1 MNLRELVLHYL
12 RVLQERGC
20 ARLPLDEE
28 ARGVLR
34 RWMLEAR
41 RGKAHDAS
49 PKNPPSAAGR
59 ASSVSGTPFAEGAAA
74 PAKGPL
80 SAEGTPSAESL
91 SPVAPLSPGEGN
103 LPAETE
109 SAPPQTQPPPIRLRF
124 PEEENPSSPTA
135 DDAADAGAEIPEIP
149 FFRPGGSTPEEVWQ
163 NFERLL
169 PRWKPLRELGT
180 LRPTAVPGQGNR
192 HADILFVG
200 DAPNYYDEKE
210 QAPFR
215 GEAGGKL
222 DGMLRAMGLSRE
234 SVYITHLVKFRPA
247 LPRQT
252 LNNRPPNEKEILYS
266 SSILELEIRL
276 IRPKVIVALGVIA
289 ARGILK
295 KGALPLAEYQQMRG
309 TCHDIP
315 VVVTHHPSYL
325 LRTSD
330 LQERRQLWEEMLR
343 VMELAHLPITDKQ
356 RGYFLPRKS

>member
-1 MNLRELVLHYL
+1 MNLRELLLHYL

-34 RWMLEAR
+34 QWMLEAR
-41 RGKAHDAS
+41 KA
-49 PKNPPSAAGR
+49 KT
-59 ASSVSGTPFAEGAAA
+59 SVSRPKSPPPFAEGAPSA
-74 PAKGPL
+74 GET
-80 SAEGTPSAESL
+80 STAEGT
-91 SPVAPLSPGEGN
+91 
-103 LPAETE
+103 
-109 SAPPQTQPPPIRLRF
+109 SAPPQPPAVRLRF
-124 PEEENPSSPTA
+124 PEEEDAVPPPA
-135 DDAADAGAEIPEIP
+135 DAAAEAPEIP

-163 NFERLL
+163 NFARLL
-169 PRWKPLRELGT
+169 PRWEPLRALGT

-289 ARGILK
+289 ARGLLK
-295 KGALPLAEYQQMRG
+295 KGELPLAAYQQMRG
-309 TCHDIP
+309 TWHNIP

-343 VMELAHLPITDKQ
+343 VMELAHLPITDRQ

>member
-12 RVLQERGC
+12 HTLQERGC

-41 RGKAHDAS
+41 RGKAPAAS
-49 PKNPPSAAGR
+49 PKNLPALAERAPS
-59 ASSVSGTPFAEGAAA
+59 VTGTPLAEGTA
-74 PAKGPL
+74 PAESHLSAERTASTESPSRTESPL
-80 SAEGTPSAESL
+80 SAETA
-91 SPVAPLSPGEGN
+91 
-103 LPAETE
+103 
-109 SAPPQTQPPPIRLRF
+109 SAPSQAQQPPIRLRF
-124 PEEENPSSPTA
+124 PEEESPSSPTA
-135 DDAADAGAEIPEIP
+135 DDTAGAEIPEIP

-222 DGMLRAMGLSRE
+222 DGMLRAMGLNRE

-295 KGALPLAEYQQMRG
+295 KGALPLAAYQQMRG
-309 TCHDIP
+309 TCYDIP

>member
-1 MNLRELVLHYL
+1 MNLRELILHYL

-41 RGKAHDAS
+41 RGKAPS
-49 PKNPPSAAGR
+49 PLPKSPQTSAAGVPS
-59 ASSVSGTPFAEGAAA
+59 AEAPPPAEGAA
-74 PAKGPL
+74 
-80 SAEGTPSAESL
+80 S
-91 SPVAPLSPGEGN
+91 
-103 LPAETE
+103 TE
-109 SAPPQTQPPPIRLRF
+109 SHPTTEKASGSSQAQQPPIRLRF
-124 PEEENPSSPTA
+124 PEEENSSSSTT
-135 DDAADAGAEIPEIP
+135 DDAADADLPEIP

-180 LRPTAVPGQGNR
+180 LRPTPVPGQGNR

-289 ARGILK
+289 ARGLLK
-295 KGALPLAEYQQMRG
+295 KGALPLAAYQQMRR
-309 TCHDIP
+309 TCYDIP